1 MAKKKKDDEL
11 EEYTKYLEIL
21 SYSRDRSAIF
31 NDFLTIVVCTLSM
44 KQKEEEYLATI
55 RKYKREEIDL
65 FVKAFAS
72 LVLWMEGHQ
81 FEDAFG
87 DYFQQYI
94 SKGHNAQFFTPS
106 CISDMMAALV
116 MPEKEDGPVYDP
128 CCGSGRFFLS
138 AAKQNRGISF
148 VGGDI
153 TEACCKMTLINACLN
168 DIVGEVFHM
177 NSLSMEIWRCWRVVR
192 MPIVRL
198 PYIVEIPV
206 TAPAAEAVEVKGNIP
221 QGESSSLY

>member
-1 MAKKKKDDEL
+1 MAKKKKEEEL
-11 EEYTKYLEIL
+11 EEYTEYLEYL
-21 SYSRDRSAIF
+21 SYNHDRSAIF
-31 NDFLTIVVCTLSM
+31 NDFLTVVVCTLSM

-72 LVLWMEGHQ
+72 LVLWMERHPL
-81 FEDAFG
+81 EDAFG

-94 SKGHNAQFFTPS
+94 SRGHNAQFFTPP
-106 CISDMMAALV
+106 CISDMMEAMI
-116 MPEKEDGPVYDP
+116 MPEKKDGPIYDP

-138 AAKQNRGISF
+138 AAKQNRDISF

-168 DIVGEVFHM
+168 DIAGEVYHM
-177 NSLSMEIWRCWRVVR
+177 NTLSMEIWRCWHVVR

-198 PYIVEIPV
+198 HYIVEIPV
-206 TAPAAEAVEVKGNIP
+206 SG
-221 QGESSSLY
+221 